1 MTPHWDRGSASLLD
15 ALLGE
20 DHSATYN
27 DRCGTEDLCRGAG
40 EARMRVSLSAG
51 CEGEDVA
58 SEETKLTYRAG
69 SGYTGPVCW

>member
-15 ALLGE
+15 ALLRE

-51 CEGEDVA
+51 CEGEDAVREE
-58 SEETKLTYRAG
+58 SELTYRAG
-69 SGYTGPVCW
+69 FGYTGPGCW